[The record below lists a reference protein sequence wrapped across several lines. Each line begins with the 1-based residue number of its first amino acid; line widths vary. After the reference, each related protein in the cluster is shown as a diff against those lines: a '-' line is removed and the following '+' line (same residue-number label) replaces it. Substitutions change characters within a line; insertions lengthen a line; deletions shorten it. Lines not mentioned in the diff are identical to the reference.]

1 MKPFKSWPQSVN
13 YSATAGFT
21 LLEMLVV
28 VIIVGILA
36 SIAAPD
42 WFRYLM
48 GRRVVT
54 VRDEVRQVL
63 EEAQTT
69 AITRREQRVVTFYT
83 DEEVPTVSIGSTHND
98 GVRQTLGGDSV
109 RPGMLTIS
117 ATADSVTFDYQGTV
131 ESAPIT
137 ITVTPTG
144 QAGGR
149 TSCVVVTT
157 LLGSLTNEDGSACP

>member
-1 MKPFKSWPQSVN
+1 MKPPKSWPLFTNRTS
-13 YSATAGFT
+13 STAGFT

-28 VIIVGILA
+28 VIIVGVLA

-83 DEEVPTVSIGSTHND
+83 NEDLPTVSIGSTYND
-98 GVRQTLGGDSV
+98 GIQQTLGGESV
-109 RPGMLTIS
+109 RPGMITLS
-117 ATADSVTFDYQGTV
+117 ATTDSVTFDYRGTIASSTTV
-131 ESAPIT
+131 T
-137 ITVTPTG
+137 ITPTG
-144 QAGGR
+144 QVGGR
-149 TSCVVVTT
+149 KSCVKVAT
-157 LLGSLTNEDGSACP
+157 LLGSLTTGDGDDCP